1 MGRAADA
8 RRHDGGTTMDTM
20 TGDVASPLALFGAKL
35 AGAVGG
41 SVISIAYLLPN
52 GRREAM
58 ARFLTGAVT
67 GVVFGGPAGI
77 ALGDHLRLGGR
88 IGATELMLIGSAAV
102 SLSAWWALGALQRFA
117 EGLWV
122 RPARAGEAV
131 Q

>member
-1 MGRAADA
+1 
-8 RRHDGGTTMDTM
+8 M

-52 GRREAM
+52 GRREAL

-77 ALGDHLRLGGR
+77 ALGDHLSLGDR
-88 IGATELMLIGSAAV
+88 IGPAELMLIGSAAA
-102 SLSAWWALGALQRFA
+102 SLSAWWALGALHRFV

-122 RPARAGEAV
+122 RPVRSGGTAR
-131 Q
+131 